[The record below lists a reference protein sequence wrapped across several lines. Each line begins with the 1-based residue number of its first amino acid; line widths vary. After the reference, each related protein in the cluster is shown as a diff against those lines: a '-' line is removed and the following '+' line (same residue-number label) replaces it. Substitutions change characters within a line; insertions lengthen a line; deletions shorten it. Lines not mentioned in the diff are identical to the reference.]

1 MQCRFSKARIIDTFF
16 SGLGKST
23 DRGRNDHG
31 PGTEKWPAERMVSQ
45 VPGKSEATEKPLG
58 IPSKTT
64 EIIAN
69 HL

>member
-16 SGLGKST
+16 SGLVFSLACDVRTHWRPKSVA
-23 DRGRNDHG
+23 GG
-31 PGTEKWPAERMVSQ
+31 EKN
-45 VPGKSEATEKPLG
+45 EATEKPLG

>member
-16 SGLGKST
+16 SGLVFGPNC
-23 DRGRNDHG
+23 DGNRGLRAYSVAG
-31 PGTEKWPAERMVSQ
+31 Q
-45 VPGKSEATEKPLG
+45 VFFEATEKPLG